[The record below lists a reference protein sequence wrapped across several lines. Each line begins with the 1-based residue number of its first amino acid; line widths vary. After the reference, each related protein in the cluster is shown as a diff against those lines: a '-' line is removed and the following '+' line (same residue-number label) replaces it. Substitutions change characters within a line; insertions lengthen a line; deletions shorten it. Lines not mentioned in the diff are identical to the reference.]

1 MNGIGAVI
9 LLALIGSIIG
19 NPKVYE
25 EMSPVALPFIA
36 GTILLIIIFMVIDDI
51 WQKLRHPR

>member
-1 MNGIGAVI
+1 MNSIGLVI
-9 LLALIGSIIG
+9 LLALIGAIIG

-36 GTILLIIIFMVIDDI
+36 GTIILILILIVIDKI
-51 WQKLRHPR
+51 WQKLRRPR